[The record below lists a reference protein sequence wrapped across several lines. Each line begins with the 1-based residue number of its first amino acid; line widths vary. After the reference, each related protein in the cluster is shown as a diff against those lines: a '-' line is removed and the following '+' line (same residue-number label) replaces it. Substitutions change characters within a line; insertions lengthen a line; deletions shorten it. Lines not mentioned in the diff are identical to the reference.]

1 MIVCFRPKQ
10 TYPAILNLSIS
21 VQISVIVKMDI
32 NNKVALL
39 EELQEFMNSRKVS
52 YIAISRL
59 LDKIATVQTD
69 SQKLLILQSEGVQRQ
84 LQEEIGFLNELC
96 ISKLNGDIT
105 DNLQTDK
112 QKLDEYRSKLYDL
125 LKS

>member
-1 MIVCFRPKQ
+1 MTAFSTKQ
-10 TYPAILNLSIS
+10 AFTVILNLSIS

-32 NNKVALL
+32 NNKIVLL
-39 EELQEFMNSRKVS
+39 EELQEFLNSRKVN

-59 LDKIATVQTD
+59 LDKFATVQTD
-69 SQKLLILQSEGVQRQ
+69 SEKLLILKSEGVQRQ
-84 LQEEIGFLNELC
+84 LQEGIGSLNDLC

-105 DNLQTDK
+105 DNLQADN
-112 QKLDEYRSKLYDL
+112 QKLDEYRDKLYDL

>member
-39 EELQEFMNSRKVS
+39 EELQEFMSSRKVS

-112 QKLDEYRSKLYDL
+112 QKLDEYRSMLYDL

>member
-1 MIVCFRPKQ
+1 
-10 TYPAILNLSIS
+10 
-21 VQISVIVKMDI
+21 MDI
-32 NNKVALL
+32 NNKVVLL
-39 EELQEFMNSRKVS
+39 EELQEFLNSRKVN

-59 LDKIATVQTD
+59 LDKFATVQTD
-69 SQKLLILQSEGVQRQ
+69 SEKLLILKSEGVQRQ
-84 LQEEIGFLNELC
+84 LQEEIGYLNELC

>member
-1 MIVCFRPKQ
+1 M
-10 TYPAILNLSIS
+10 YPVILNLSIS

-32 NNKVALL
+32 RNKIALL
-39 EELQEFMNSRKVS
+39 EELKEFLNSRKVS
-52 YIAISRL
+52 YIAICRL

-69 SQKLLILQSEGVQRQ
+69 SQKLLILKPEDVQRQ
-84 LQEEIGFLNELC
+84 LQEGIVSLNELC

-105 DNLQTDK
+105 DNLQADN

-125 LKS
+125 LKN

>member
-1 MIVCFRPKQ
+1 MTAFGTKQ
-10 TYPAILNLSIS
+10 TFTVILNLSIS
-21 VQISVIVKMDI
+21 FQVSVIVKMDI
-32 NNKVALL
+32 NNKIVLL
-39 EELQEFMNSRKVS
+39 EELQEFLNSRKVN

-84 LQEEIGFLNELC
+84 LHKEIGFLNELC